1 MFYILLIAT
10 FIIVFFT
17 NIIAKIQ
24 KKEINNWL
32 DDLIINNY
40 KLIIGLLFLI
50 FTFTFWKY
58 SCFFIQYN
66 C

>member
-40 KLIIGLLFLI
+40 KLII
-50 FTFTFWKY
+50 
-58 SCFFIQYN
+58 
-66 C
+66 